1 MKTRNELQKE
11 VNWLKS
17 ELNEAKNAGKSASI
31 WHEHY
36 LNKSKQ
42 LQSELE
48 ERNQVISNLEIDAA
62 GYRLAIN
69 DFRNDFK
76 KLEKIN
82 IDAVSAK
89 QLAEKDLRDIKSKS
103 LFQLIRWWYNAKN

>member
-42 LQSELE
+42 LQAELE
-48 ERNQVISNLEIDAA
+48 KSKENTERLKKLLEIQETEIDKF
-62 GYRLAIN
+62 N
-69 DFRNDFK
+69 DIANCHSER
-76 KLEKIN
+76 
-82 IDAVSAK
+82 
-89 QLAEKDLRDIKSKS
+89 
-103 LFQLIRWWYNAKN
+103 